1 MSSGWTGISEGQ
13 DTGNEVEAKLT
24 SAFSNI
30 DSDIA
35 KNASNISGHDDE
47 LLAITVDISKIEE
60 GTQEI
65 AKTQYGDKTGSEP
78 VWAKGQVFYAD
89 GKLNVDTAHDGV
101 RLQVG
106 EEQHVTV
113 YNNTGATLLNGSV
126 VKYDGVAAG
135 YPSVALS
142 QADTFDNAK
151 DIGVLTIDIPD
162 GQTGIL
168 TMFGIVRGLNLSAFN
183 DGDTL
188 YVSASV
194 AGAYVASPPDIASQ
208 VGTVFNNDGT
218 NGEMFVTPR
227 QHLNLPTV
235 LAYLGNGILNT
246 GTITAAYQDVVNYM
260 SSGNVVMDYDAA
272 NGTILIPSTGIYTI
286 TINMVTIFD
295 SVGNSAETFNLRI
308 LGSISGAQD
317 LPVIIGRTGAYASAY
332 PKVSFAATAGETLK
346 LQLGGASTDITGL
359 NEGMLGFEVESKHI
373 R

>member
-1 MSSGWTGISEGQ
+1 MSSGWNGISEGQ

-24 SAFSNI
+24 SAFDNI
-30 DSDIA
+30 DIDTA
-35 KNASNISGHDDE
+35 KNASDIGVNEQSIIDVSLAVTE
-47 LLAITVDISKIEE
+47 LQD
-60 GTQEI
+60 GTQEVV
-65 AKTQYGDKTGSEP
+65 KTQYVDKTGSEP

-106 EEQHVTV
+106 EEQHITV

-142 QADTFDNAK
+142 QADTFGNAK
-151 DIGVLTIDIPD
+151 DIGVLTMDIPD

-188 YVSASV
+188 FVSDSV
-194 AGAYVASPPDIASQ
+194 AGGYVASPPDIASQ
-208 VGTVFNNDGT
+208 VGIVFSNDGT
-218 NGEMFVTPR
+218 NGEMFVAPR

-235 LAYLGNGILNT
+235 LAYLGSGILNT
-246 GTITAAYQDVVNYM
+246 STITNAYQDVVNYM
-260 SSGNVVMDYDAA
+260 SHGNVVMNYDAE
-272 NGTILIPSTGIYTI
+272 NGTITVPSAGIYSL
-286 TINMVTIFD
+286 TINMVIMFD
-295 SVGNSAETFNLRI
+295 AIGNTPETFNLRI
-308 LGSISGAQD
+308 VGSVSGTQD
-317 LPVIIGRTGAYASAY
+317 LPVVIGKNGVYASAY
-332 PKVSFAATAGETLK
+332 PKVSFPAIAGETIK